1 MNHSIPLALLL
12 GCSLLGACSDK
23 AAPVP
28 AQASAITPPAPAVPQ
43 AATETAPAAD
53 GPVAAK
59 NDEMKTPEAR
69 ARDSKLEAAMM
80 LAIFGK
86 NYRPDSDDA
95 LADLPDPDSKEAK
108 ADKLSYVV
116 SAVSHKLLP
125 DGRAILVANAETA
138 NTEGTAE
145 SAHASPGLLNVFY
158 LAPKGKPGDESWQV
172 VTRLENIA
180 TLGSSGQLGDV
191 HWVSLGAG
199 KQGLAIRHGYTG
211 QGYTITQLAL
221 FEIGAGK
228 VTELDGGIDLH
239 SDNEGACGP
248 ETDNCWLVD
257 GNWHFAAARDGGAYD
272 DLLIDFTGASRKIK
286 PGVQVKEDQEPP
298 RLVTQ
303 MNGHAR
309 YAFDGKKYKLVEGKN
324 IVPEV

>member
-1 MNHSIPLALLL
+1 MNVSTPLSLLL
-12 GCSLLGACSDK
+12 ACSLLSACSDK
-23 AAPVP
+23 TATPPAAPAPVP
-28 AQASAITPPAPAVPQ
+28 VPVATP
-43 AATETAPAAD
+43 AATPAEAPAAEA
-53 GPVAAK
+53 PAAAK
-59 NDEMKTPEAR
+59 SDEMKTPEAR
-69 ARDSKLEAAMM
+69 ARDSKQAAAMM

-95 LADLPDPDSKEAK
+95 LADLPDPDSKDAK

-138 NTEGTAE
+138 NTEGSAE
-145 SAHASPGLLNVFY
+145 SGHSSPGLLNVFY
-158 LAPKGKPGDESWQV
+158 LAPKGKPGDEAWQV
-172 VTRLENIA
+172 VARLENIA
-180 TLGSSGQLGDV
+180 TLGSSGQLGEV
-191 HWVSLGAG
+191 HWVMLGAG

-221 FEIGAGK
+221 FELGTDK

-248 ETDNCWLVD
+248 EMDNCWMVD

-286 PGVQVKEDQEPP
+286 PGVQVKDDQEPP
-298 RLVTQ
+298 RLITQ
-303 MNGHAR
+303 MNGRAR

-324 IVPEV
+324 IVPGV

>member
-1 MNHSIPLALLL
+1 MNVSAPLSLLL
-12 GCSLLGACSDK
+12 ACSLLSACSDK
-23 AAPVP
+23 TATPPAAPAPVP
-28 AQASAITPPAPAVPQ
+28 VPVAAPASPPAEV
-43 AATETAPAAD
+43 PAAG

-59 NDEMKTPEAR
+59 SDEMKTPEAR
-69 ARDSKLEAAMM
+69 ARDSKQAAAMM

-95 LADLPDPDSKEAK
+95 LADLPDPDSKDAR

-138 NTEGTAE
+138 NTEGSAE
-145 SAHASPGLLNVFY
+145 SGHSSPGLLNVFY
-158 LAPKGKPGDESWQV
+158 LAPKGKPGDEAWQV

-180 TLGSSGQLGDV
+180 TLGSSGQLGEV
-191 HWVSLGAG
+191 HWVMLGAG

-221 FEIGAGK
+221 FELGADK

-248 ETDNCWLVD
+248 EMDNCWLVD

-298 RLVTQ
+298 RLITQ
-303 MNGHAR
+303 MNGRAR

-324 IVPEV
+324 IVPGV

>member
-1 MNHSIPLALLL
+1 MNVSTPLSLLL
-12 GCSLLGACSDK
+12 ACSLLSACSDK
-23 AAPVP
+23 TATPPAAPAPVP
-28 AQASAITPPAPAVPQ
+28 VPVATP
-43 AATETAPAAD
+43 AATPAEAPAAEA
-53 GPVAAK
+53 PAAAK
-59 NDEMKTPEAR
+59 SDEMKTPEAR
-69 ARDSKLEAAMM
+69 ARDSKQAAAMM

-95 LADLPDPDSKEAK
+95 LADLPDPDSKDAK

-138 NTEGTAE
+138 NTEGSAE
-145 SAHASPGLLNVFY
+145 SGHSSPGLLNVFY
-158 LAPKGKPGDESWQV
+158 LAPKGKPGDEAWQV

-180 TLGSSGQLGDV
+180 TLGSSGQLGEV
-191 HWVSLGAG
+191 HWVMLGAG

-221 FEIGAGK
+221 FELGTDK

-248 ETDNCWLVD
+248 EMDNCWLVD

-286 PGVQVKEDQEPP
+286 PGVQVKDDQEPP
-298 RLVTQ
+298 RLITQ
-303 MNGHAR
+303 MNGRAR

-324 IVPEV
+324 IVPGV